1 MNGRPVR
8 VAIIGAGPTG
18 IAAATLLAQYGVA
31 ANDRRVTWLR
41 MAASQADE
49 AGIGRHDI
57 DGTPATGCRG
67 RVRAHG
73 PFGTWSEGRPQ

>member
-8 VAIIGAGPTG
+8 VAIIGAGPIG

-67 RVRAHG
+67 RVHAHG